1 MMKNHISKIEELA
14 IKLNGMKPIKQE
26 WQSKLDKKFRLEFNY
41 NSNHMEGNTLTY
53 GETELLL
60 IFDQTQGNHTLREF
74 EEMKAHDVAL
84 QLVKEWAEEKERP
97 LSEANIKNLNKV
109 ILVKPFWKE
118 AITPDGQKT
127 RRQIKVGEYK
137 EFPNSVQLSNG
148 EIFEY
153 ASVTD
158 TPILMG
164 ELMTWYKT
172 EEQKK
177 EMYPIELAAMLH
189 YKLVRIHPFDDGNG
203 RIARLLM
210 NYVLLKNDLPPIVI
224 KSADKRN
231 YLAALNRADVGDLN
245 AFVRYISEQLIW
257 SLDISIKASKGESI
271 EEPGDLDKRLA
282 LLEMELEAVDPNE
295 EVKYRFSK
303 EVFINIFH
311 GWLGDLIK
319 IAVPEIQKFNKFFT
333 GTTHNLNLANNLA
346 NIQFINETPA
356 EIIEK
361 LEKKLIENYNNHFRE
376 YESST
381 TIDTQYGTLIKGGLK
396 TFGCNYGIEIKFDT
410 IKYEVLVDEF
420 SEASNQRKQTK
431 LFERLLHK
439 PLTEPEL
446 NKVVKQLTDAIYEH
460 IDYNTKKNGLR

>member
-1 MMKNHISKIEELA
+1 MKNIISKIEELA
-14 IKLNGMKPIKQE
+14 GNLNSLLPMKIE
-26 WQSKLDKKFRLEFNY
+26 RQSQLDKKFRLEFNF

-74 EEMKAHDVAL
+74 EEMKAHDAAL
-84 QLVKEWAEEKERP
+84 TLVREWAAEKERP
-97 LSEANIKNLNKV
+97 LTETNIKNLNEI
-109 ILVKPFWKE
+109 ILVKPFWKD
-118 AITPDGQKT
+118 AITADGQKT
-127 RRQIKVGEYK
+127 RRQIKIGHYK
-137 EFPNSVQLSNG
+137 EFPNSVKLSNG
-148 EIFEY
+148 ELFEY
-153 ASVTD
+153 ASVID

-177 EMYPIELAAMLH
+177 EIHPAELAALLH

-210 NYVLLKNDLPPIVI
+210 NYVLLKNDLPPVVI

-245 AFVRYISEQLIW
+245 AFVRYIDDQLVW
-257 SLDISIKASKGESI
+257 SLDISIKAAKGESI

-303 EVFINIFH
+303 EVFTKIFH
-311 GWLGDLIK
+311 GWLGELIK
-319 IAVPEIQKFNKFFT
+319 IGIPEIQKFNKFFS
-333 GTTHNLNLANNLA
+333 GTSHWINLSNASSVN
-346 NIQFINETPA
+346 FINETPV
-356 EIIEK
+356 ELIEK
-361 LEKKLIENYNNHFRE
+361 LDKQLIENNQHFQE
-376 YESST
+376 HESRT
-381 TIDTQYGTLIKGGLK
+381 TINTQYGTLIKGGLK

-420 SEASNQRKQTK
+420 IDENNQRKQAK

-439 PLTEPEL
+439 PLTEPEI
-446 NKVVKQLTDAIYEH
+446 KRVVKQLTDAIYEH